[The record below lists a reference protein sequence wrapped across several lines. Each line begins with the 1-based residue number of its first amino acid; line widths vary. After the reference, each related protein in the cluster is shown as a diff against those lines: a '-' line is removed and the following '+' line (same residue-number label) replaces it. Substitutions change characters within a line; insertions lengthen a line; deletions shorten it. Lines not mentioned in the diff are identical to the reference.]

1 MIQEV
6 QTLFGGI
13 LEKELIAELSAV
25 GTFVEL
31 PEGKELI
38 RPHQYIKSMPLL
50 LKGNIKVLR
59 PDLQGNSLLLYH
71 LEAGDTC
78 AMTLNCCMSLAK
90 SEIFAI
96 TETPVKL
103 LKIPIEKMEEWL
115 GRYRSWRNF
124 VLNSYHNRMME
135 LLESVDRIAFS
146 NMDQR
151 LVHYLSEKSDL
162 LATKELPITH
172 QQIAT
177 DLNTSRVVVSRL
189 LKKLENNGQLSLH
202 RNVIHLV

>member
-1 MIQEV
+1 
-6 QTLFGGI
+6 
-13 LEKELIAELSAV
+13 
-25 GTFVEL
+25 
-31 PEGKELI
+31 
-38 RPHQYIKSMPLL
+38 
-50 LKGNIKVLR
+50 
-59 PDLQGNSLLLYH
+59 
-71 LEAGDTC
+71 
-78 AMTLNCCMSLAK
+78 
-90 SEIFAI
+90 
-96 TETPVKL
+96 
-103 LKIPIEKMEEWL
+103 
-115 GRYRSWRNF
+115 
-124 VLNSYHNRMME
+124 MME